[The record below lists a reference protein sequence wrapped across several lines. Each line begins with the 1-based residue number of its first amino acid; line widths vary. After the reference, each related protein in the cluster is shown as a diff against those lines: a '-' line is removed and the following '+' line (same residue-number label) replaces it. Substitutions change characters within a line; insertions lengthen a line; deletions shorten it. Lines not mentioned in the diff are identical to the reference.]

1 MKRIITLFAIL
12 LISLLCFASCN
23 NTNESTTEVETD
35 ETFIKLNE
43 LIDVADNNY
52 NLNIIVQSKNGMKTT
67 YSYKVRETGG
77 TKTVHQTTEVIN
89 SFIISN
95 GTIKAP
101 SSYSTVTE
109 KNLTAAEIKFGNYDL
124 PSFNFSSKTLGS
136 YTELGTIFES
146 SIKSLKNFTGINIA
160 GTNATVKVIYT
171 YTAISKITVTYTSL
185 EGSAVTLEYV
195 LN

>member
-1 MKRIITLFAIL
+1 MLVCAV
-12 LISLLCFASCN
+12 AW
-23 NTNESTTEVETD
+23 
-35 ETFIKLNE
+35 KL
-43 LIDVADNNY
+43 
-52 NLNIIVQSKNGMKTT
+52 
-67 YSYKVRETGG
+67 
-77 TKTVHQTTEVIN
+77 
-89 SFIISN
+89 
-95 GTIKAP
+95 
-101 SSYSTVTE
+101 SYSTVTE

-124 PSFNFSSKTLGS
+124 TSFNFSSKTLGS

-171 YTAISKITVTYTSL
+171 NTAISKIIVTYTSL